1 MRRKDIFPAPRLD
14 TVLTATLLREAHR
27 RLEDNRNEGNWLRT
41 DERVF
46 AEYLVLDRL
55 YYLILE
61 HPSHV
66 FLNRSYE
73 TNGLDLQKFI
83 DNQIELD
90 GEVGLDIWVLP
101 FLEEWLIGC
110 NHDNDI
116 FASRK

>member
-14 TVLTATLLREAHR
+14 TVLTATLLKEAHR
-27 RLEDNRNEGNWLRT
+27 RFENSRNGGNWLCT

-46 AEYLVLDRL
+46 AEYLVPDGF
-55 YYLILE
+55 YYLIQE

-66 FLNRSYE
+66 FLNCSYE
-73 TNGLDLQKFI
+73 TNGIDLQQFI
-83 DNQIELD
+83 DNQIGLG

-101 FLEEWLIGC
+101 FLEDWLIGC